1 VARLGRRRREHEA
14 SLAGLKAAQF
24 RVAVEERL
32 RALETEVADVKGRVN
47 GLIFVVLG
55 AVITQV
61 LLNLLK

>member
-1 VARLGRRRREHEA
+1 MPAA
-14 SLAGLKAAQF
+14 SVSSG
-24 RVAVEERL
+24 VEGGGVPGAVEERL
-32 RALETEVADVKGRVN
+32 RALETDVLEVKSRVN